1 METYNA
7 KREHLLGIC
16 DVFLQDNL
24 SLSNTAGTI
33 RGIHFQSPPHPQAKL
48 VRCTRGALLDYV
60 ADLRNGSPTF
70 GKYVSAEL
78 SAENGRQLYIPI
90 GFGHALV
97 TLENFTEVSYK
108 VSDLYSAELDAGI
121 RWNCPDVA
129 INWGVGDADAPGPR
143 ADRRRVEG
151 AQRVGVGAGRV
162 LGHVQHGQ
170 PFADRERDGF
180 LGELQ

>member
-60 ADLRNGSPTF
+60 VDLRNGSPTF

-129 INWGVGDADAPGPR
+129 INWGVGDADAILSDKDKALPLLK
-143 ADRRRVEG
+143 DFES
-151 AQRVGVGAGRV
+151 
-162 LGHVQHGQ
+162 
-170 PFADRERDGF
+170 PFEYDGSP
-180 LGELQ
+180 LKLTVIG